1 LLKAQRREEYLQRIP
16 IEGKFGQGKNG
27 YDLNYI
33 RARRPDT
40 SYGWI
45 NSIFLVM
52 NLQILLRI
60 FFALF
65 KRAAVAIWMPLM
77 PVAERVMN
85 SYRQVLC
92 TCRVPFG
99 RVLKQ
104 AAAF

>member
-1 LLKAQRREEYLQRIP
+1 MKAQRRAEYLERIP

-40 SYGWI
+40 SYAWI

-60 FFALF
+60 FFALL
-65 KRAAVAIWMPLM
+65 KQAVVAIWLPLLQ
-77 PVAERVMN
+77 VVERAMKGC
-85 SYRQVLC
+85 RRLLC
-92 TCRVPFG
+92 TCRVPVE
-99 RVLKQ
+99 RVLNQ